1 MKLIVGLGNP
11 GRKYLG
17 TRHNVGFEVLGAVA
31 GRLAAAPVR
40 AKFQGEVTEVTQG
53 SVRALLL
60 CPLTY
65 MNRSGVSVRA
75 ACDFYKIP
83 VDELLVVC
91 DDFHLPLGKLRFRPS
106 GSAGG
111 QKGLADI
118 IQRLG
123 SDQFARLRVG
133 IGTPPEEWDPADY
146 VLSRF
151 REDERDAVLHTIQQA
166 AQGVLDWMTQGIDYC
181 RNQYNGL

>member
-1 MKLIVGLGNP
+1 MWGL
-11 GRKYLG
+11 KYSGPLA
-17 TRHNVGFEVLGAVA
+17 RRLGA
-31 GRLAAAPVR
+31 GPIR
-40 AKFQGEVTEVTQG
+40 ARFEGEVTEVTQG
-53 SVRALLL
+53 TRCALLL

-65 MNRSGVSVRA
+65 MNRSGLSVRA

-83 VDELLVVC
+83 VEQLIVVC

-111 QKGLADI
+111 QKGLVDI

-133 IGTPPEEWDPADY
+133 IGTPPPKWDPADY

-151 REDERDAVLHTIQQA
+151 RGEEREPIDQSIQQA
-166 AQGVLDWMTQGIDYC
+166 TQSLLDWMDHGIGHC
-181 RNQYNGL
+181 MNEYNGL